1 MREKLTILMKSEQLT
16 MTKFAELLG
25 IQPSG
30 ISHILS
36 GRNNASL
43 DMVKKVLRRFPQIN
57 PDWLLLDK
65 DEMYRT
71 ERPNQSSELPLGGG
85 ENLSAATS
93 SDATSSNISEA
104 STLSSHQP
112 SVPQATQTTTQD
124 VLTSLSA
131 NPTRVKRVI
140 LLLDD
145 HTFESYEVKR

>member
-1 MREKLTILMKSEQLT
+1 MR
-16 MTKFAELLG
+16 LL
-25 IQPSG
+25 
-30 ISHILS
+30 H
-36 GRNNASL
+36 
-43 DMVKKVLRRFPQIN
+43 LRV
-57 PDWLLLDK
+57 DA
-65 DEMYRT
+65 EMYRT

-93 SDATSSNISEA
+93 SDATSSNISES
-104 STLSSHQP
+104 STLSSYQP

-124 VLTSLSA
+124 VLTSLSV

>member
-93 SDATSSNISEA
+93 SDATSSNTSES

-112 SVPQATQTTTQD
+112 SAPQATQTTTQD

>member
-71 ERPNQSSELPLGGG
+71 ERPNQSSELPLVGG

-93 SDATSSNISEA
+93 SDATSSNISES

>member
-93 SDATSSNISEA
+93 SDATSSNISES
-104 STLSSHQP
+104 STLSSHQQ
-112 SVPQATQTTTQD
+112 SVRQATQTTTHD

>member
-71 ERPNQSSELPLGGG
+71 ELPNQSSELPLGGG

-93 SDATSSNISEA
+93 SDATSSNISES

-112 SVPQATQTTTQD
+112 SAPQATQTTTQD

>member
-93 SDATSSNISEA
+93 SDATSPNISES

-112 SVPQATQTTTQD
+112 SVQQATQTTTQD
-124 VLTSLSA
+124 VLTSLSV

>member
-93 SDATSSNISEA
+93 SDATSSNISVS

>member
-65 DEMYRT
+65 NEMYRVDHT
-71 ERPNQSSELPLGGG
+71 SHAAELPLDGG
-85 ENLSAATS
+85 ENLSGAAPTS
-93 SDATSSNISEA
+93 VASQNTANTSTFNNNQPSEA
-104 STLSSHQP
+104 QAAQS
-112 SVPQATQTTTQD
+112 ATQN
-124 VLTSLSA
+124 VLTSLSV
-131 NPTRVKRVI
+131 NPSRVKRVI

>member
-65 DEMYRT
+65 EEMYRT
-71 ERPNQSSELPLGGG
+71 ERPNQSSELPLCGG
-85 ENLSAATS
+85 ENLSAATICAFS
-93 SDATSSNISEA
+93 F
-104 STLSSHQP
+104 LGM
-112 SVPQATQTTTQD
+112 
-124 VLTSLSA
+124 
-131 NPTRVKRVI
+131 
-140 LLLDD
+140 
-145 HTFESYEVKR
+145 

>member
-85 ENLSAATS
+85 EN
-93 SDATSSNISEA
+93 
-104 STLSSHQP
+104 
-112 SVPQATQTTTQD
+112 
-124 VLTSLSA
+124 
-131 NPTRVKRVI
+131 
-140 LLLDD
+140 
-145 HTFESYEVKR
+145 

>member
-93 SDATSSNISEA
+93 SDATSSNISES

-112 SVPQATQTTTQD
+112 YVPQATQTTTQD